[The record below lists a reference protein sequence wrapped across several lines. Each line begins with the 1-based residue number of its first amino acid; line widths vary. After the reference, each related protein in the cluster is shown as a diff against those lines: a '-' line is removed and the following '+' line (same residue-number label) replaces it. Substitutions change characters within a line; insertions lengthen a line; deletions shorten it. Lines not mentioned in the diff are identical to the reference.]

1 MKHVLLVDLLN
12 STFQLKHYKEKEPIW
27 RFASDLRNIMSQN
40 AISKVI
46 LCTDTGSSAY
56 RLGLYPEY
64 KEVRRAR
71 REAASSDEKAAM
83 LEFFEVV
90 NQFKELAPMF
100 GFEVASVPNVEAD
113 DIVAYFSREIDTTK
127 VRASILSSDTDL
139 FQLLRPGVRQRSYG
153 EKMKLLDTDVPTQTW
168 VTYDR
173 FCEVYEMTPYQY
185 MQAKSIAGDT
195 GDSIYS
201 PEGVGEGAGMKL
213 IRRYGSIDEV
223 EKNIDDLD
231 IPRFSK
237 KGRENLKNDFWMV
250 RRNVE
255 LISLLHDPAKYKSIF
270 GAGLS
275 SLEDIKANL
284 EVPPEV
290 DQDAIKEWLFE
301 NGRVGIY
308 NKFDEWVKP
317 FLGM

>member
-1 MKHVLLVDLLN
+1 MKDIIVCDLLN
-12 STFQLKHYKEKEPIW
+12 SFFSLKHFKEKDPIW
-27 RFASDLRNIMSQN
+27 RFVCDLRNIKMQTGSH
-40 AISKVI
+40 KV
-46 LCTDTGSSAY
+46 LLACDTGQSQY
-56 RLGLYPEY
+56 RLSRYPQY

-71 REAASSDEKAAM
+71 RELASAEEKAGM
-83 LEFFEVV
+83 LEFFGLV
-90 NQFKELAPMF
+90 NKFKESARMF
-100 GFEVASVPNVEAD
+100 GFIPIAVSGVEAD
-113 DIVAYFSREIDTTK
+113 DIVSYFARTVDVSRHRI
-127 VRASILSSDTDL
+127 SILSSDSDM
-139 FQLLRPGVRQRSYG
+139 FQLLKPGVRQRSYG
-153 EKMKLLDTDVPTQTW
+153 PKMKLLGVELPQQVW

-173 FCEVYEMTPYQY
+173 FCEVYEITPSQY
-185 MQAKSIAGDT
+185 LEAKAISGDS

-201 PEGVGEGAGMKL
+201 PEGVGEGTGLKL
-213 IRRYGSIDEV
+213 IKKYGSIAEV
-223 EKNIDDLD
+223 EANIEDLD

-250 RRNVE
+250 YRNME
-255 LISLLHDPAKYKSIF
+255 LVSLLHTDELYKEIF
-270 GAGLS
+270 GENLLV
-275 SLEDIKANL
+275 LEDIKANL